1 MREASR
7 SLASS
12 CTVSYVRI
20 AIVVVLL
27 AACGGGSDAPPPC
40 NYTEMNDS
48 GNATTSEMTGFMLG
62 SAAKPSIVCGQ
73 VDGGHFAA
81 GTVDVDR
88 YRVTVGGTGE
98 LVIHIDPLED
108 ASALTDV
115 RVQIFDTATNPRLYA
130 EGMFDPQYDHG
141 AFITVLP
148 QGDYDVLVVADGTG
162 DITSGS
168 GAASLKYRLRF
179 TPDPSVACKEV
190 MKGGYAEAGEP
201 NDAVSGDLTKTPL
214 FAKAAGTAE
223 NTKQTFGTSSTLIT
237 GTASAGTM
245 EGEYVDNDVYDVKT
259 GNDTNEL
266 TLRLDWD
273 GTNDLDAAV
282 LQADTLE
289 PAGLAVTTKGGGGE
303 IQTFAVKPKTEYYV
317 WVGAFMGATGD
328 TPYSVTVCAQ
338 DFKP

>member
-1 MREASR
+1 
-7 SLASS
+7 
-12 CTVSYVRI
+12 VRF
-20 AIVVVLL
+20 AILVVLV
-27 AACGGGSDAPPPC
+27 AACGGGSDDPPPC

-48 GNATTSEMTGFMLG
+48 GNATTSEMTSFMLG
-62 SAAKPSIVCGQ
+62 SNAKPQIVCGE
-73 VDGGHFAA
+73 VDGGHFDSAA

-98 LVIHIDPLED
+98 LVIHLDPLAD
-108 ASALTDV
+108 ATAFTDV

-130 EGMFDPQYDHG
+130 EGTFDPQYDHG

-148 QGDYDVLVVADGTG
+148 AGDYDVIVLADAGG
-162 DITSGS
+162 DISG
-168 GAASLKYRLRF
+168 GGVLKYRLRF
-179 TPDPSVACKEV
+179 TADPSLACKPV
-190 MKGGYAEAGEP
+190 TKGGYTEAGEP
-201 NDAVSGDLTKTPL
+201 NDAVSADFSKTAP
-214 FAKAAGTAE
+214 FAHAAGAAE
-223 NTKQTFGTSSTLIT
+223 TTKQTFGTSNTLIT

-245 EGEYVDNDVYDVKT
+245 EGEYVDNDVFDVTT
-259 GNDTNEL
+259 GKDTNEL

-282 LQADTLE
+282 LQADTLA

-328 TPYSVTVCAQ
+328 TPYNVTVCAQ

>member
-1 MREASR
+1 
-7 SLASS
+7 
-12 CTVSYVRI
+12 
-20 AIVVVLL
+20 
-27 AACGGGSDAPPPC
+27 
-40 NYTEMNDS
+40 MNDG

-73 VDGGHFAA
+73 IDGGHYDSTA

-98 LVIHIDPLED
+98 LVIHLDPLED
-108 ASALTDV
+108 ASALTDT
-115 RVQIFDTATNPRLYA
+115 RIQIFDTATNPRLYA
-130 EGMFDPQYDHG
+130 DTTFDPQYDHG

-148 QGDYDVLVVADGTG
+148 QGDYDVLVLAEAGG
-162 DITSGS
+162 DISG
-168 GAASLKYRLRF
+168 GVFKYRLRF
-179 TPDPSVACKEV
+179 TPDPSLLCKAV
-190 MKGGYAEAGEP
+190 TKGGYAEAAEP
-201 NDAVSGDLTKTPL
+201 NDAVSADFTKTTP

-223 NTKQTFGTSSTLIT
+223 ATKQTYGTSNTLIT

-259 GNDTNEL
+259 GNETNEL

-273 GTNDLDAAV
+273 GMNDLDAAV
-282 LQADTLE
+282 LQADTLA
-289 PAGLAVTTKGGGGE
+289 PAGLAVTTKAGGGE

-328 TPYSVTVCAQ
+328 TPYNVTVCAQ